1 MKEKILH
8 GIELLRNVVGKES
21 VLVGR
26 ARILSMNS
34 HIAALKLQT
43 LVTGSATMAEKRHI
57 VAIRQKITAM
67 KTANAALAKTP
78 WGLLAR
84 SLYGYR
90 TDHRFD

>member
-1 MKEKILH
+1 MVEIIGKYKTTVGLLTIALAGVAMKEKILH

-57 VAIRQKITAM
+57 VAIRQKS
-67 KTANAALAKTP
+67 
-78 WGLLAR
+78 LL
-84 SLYGYR
+84 
-90 TDHRFD
+90 